1 MTNQTIKKLNTFFR
15 ILYVKISALMGH
27 ILCLII
33 TAAYEILQKH
43 LLKYTVN
50 AIAFIIISS
59 DFSQQEEEISAG
71 TDGSFGK
78 HKLFSCPPKKAFF
91 VPLYKCRKDKRFME
105 VGGRSMTGNNF
116 GSIET
121 PDVCGNISPPDSL
134 GLDTIIT
141 NVCGKQKGI
150 QGHHNSCYLDATLFA
165 MFYFTTVFDGILY
178 RPKTKEDLAEYDDVK
193 QVIKEGIVN
202 PLRR

>member
-1 MTNQTIKKLNTFFR
+1 
-15 ILYVKISALMGH
+15 
-27 ILCLII
+27 
-33 TAAYEILQKH
+33 
-43 LLKYTVN
+43 
-50 AIAFIIISS
+50 
-59 DFSQQEEEISAG
+59 
-71 TDGSFGK
+71 
-78 HKLFSCPPKKAFF
+78 
-91 VPLYKCRKDKRFME
+91 ME

-202 PLRR
+202 PLRRYVRFPEKLISLDPSPCIQRTFLKNTFLRDSEKKFPTF